1 LLLEHNADISIKN
14 IDKMTPMRCAQHEGR
29 KDMVEFL
36 TEWISKKPK
45 RERKTRELLN
55 NKKEKVIKKRAFKED
70 TDDDFKPEMS
80 KDNNKKNNN
89 NSKNRSASK
98 TNNKDNDKGKI
109 KNKRKNGD
117 KDNQ

>member
-1 LLLEHNADISIKN
+1 
-14 IDKMTPMRCAQHEGR
+14 MRCAQHEGR

-55 NKKEKVIKKRAFKED
+55 NKKEKVIKKRTFKED

-80 KDNNKKNNN
+80 KDVKKNN

-98 TNNKDNDKGKI
+98 TNHNKDNDKGKI

>member
-1 LLLEHNADISIKN
+1 
-14 IDKMTPMRCAQHEGR
+14 MTPMRCAQHEGR

-55 NKKEKVIKKRAFKED
+55 NKKEKVIKKRTFKED

-80 KDNNKKNNN
+80 KDVKKNN

-98 TNNKDNDKGKI
+98 TNHNKDNDKGKI